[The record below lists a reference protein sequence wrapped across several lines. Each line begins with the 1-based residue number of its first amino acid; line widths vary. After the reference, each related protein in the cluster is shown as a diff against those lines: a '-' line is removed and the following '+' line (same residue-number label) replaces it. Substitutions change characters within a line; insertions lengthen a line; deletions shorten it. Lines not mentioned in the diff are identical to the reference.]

1 MSFNVSGKIG
11 HSKETKQQMERRPG
25 EEMFPTL
32 EEVFK

>member
-1 MSFNVSGKIG
+1 MSFNVSGEIG
-11 HSKETKQQMERRPG
+11 HSKETKQLERRLG